1 VNDGYIAEI
10 EQARGEGGFLCCN
23 YDTSSEMA
31 LLCNDRGEL
40 LGEFF
45 GIARLCKELE

>member
-10 EQARGEGGFLCCN
+10 EQARGECGFLRCDN
-23 YDTSSEMA
+23 DTSSEMA

-40 LGEFF
+40 LGKLF
-45 GIARLCKELE
+45 GIARLCEELE